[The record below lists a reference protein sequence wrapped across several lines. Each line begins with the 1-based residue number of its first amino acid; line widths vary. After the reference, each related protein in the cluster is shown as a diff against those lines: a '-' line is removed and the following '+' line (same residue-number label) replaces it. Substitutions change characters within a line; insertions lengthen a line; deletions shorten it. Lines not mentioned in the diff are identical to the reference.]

1 MHAGAWRLADDEQAR
16 ACTRPQ
22 HRARAERQVV
32 GTELTGARLAQHRN
46 ERFARH
52 HPDSGYTAARA

>member
-1 MHAGAWRLADDEQAR
+1 MHAGAWRLADDKQAC

-32 GTELTGARLAQHRN
+32 GTELTGARLAQHRD

-52 HPDSGYTAARA
+52 HPDSG